1 LPAHHTLIKSQAQ
14 RICHHNKPQQGSPG
28 AVVAEG
34 KYKERVAKMKGGRTW
49 VFIRPRGGGE
59 SIPLM
64 VSSNL
69 ILNPNIV
76 NGTSKNSLFR
86 RFSAKH
92 LDGQLT
98 SNLVFQILFAS
109 RGPVRRVPP
118 PMCRCEQTIDKLHA
132 IRQLDRL
139 EFQSRTKA
147 GHGEGGGDVLKRSRY
162 PGNERSLPNVG
173 NMLGSIRSGPP
184 DHDGLAIRLQQY
196 GYRNVWRSAQPRS

>member
-1 LPAHHTLIKSQAQ
+1 MEFQVWTSCPRIILFSNPRHNEFATTTNRNRNRQVQSLQ
-14 RICHHNKPQQGSPG
+14 RGNMKNG
-28 AVVAEG
+28 
-34 KYKERVAKMKGGRTW
+34 VAKIKGGRTW

-139 EFQSRTKA
+139 GFQSRTNA
-147 GHGEGGGDVLKRSRY
+147 GHGRGR
-162 PGNERSLPNVG
+162 
-173 NMLGSIRSGPP
+173 
-184 DHDGLAIRLQQY
+184 
-196 GYRNVWRSAQPRS
+196 

>member
-1 LPAHHTLIKSQAQ
+1 MGISGLDLLPAHHTLIKSQAQ

-34 KYKERVAKMKGGRTW
+34 KYKERVAKMKGGGWW

-109 RGPVRRVPP
+109 RGPVRPVPP
-118 PMCRCEQTIDKLHA
+118 PMCRCEETIDKLHA
-132 IRQLDRL
+132 IRQVD
-139 EFQSRTKA
+139 K
-147 GHGEGGGDVLKRSRY
+147 
-162 PGNERSLPNVG
+162 
-173 NMLGSIRSGPP
+173 LGSRAGPMR
-184 DHDGLAIRLQQY
+184 DTGR
-196 GYRNVWRSAQPRS
+196 GR